1 MSDQFISMKQ
11 MRENFPEYK
20 AGLEQ
25 GKTYTIIYRSKPLA
39 RLTPISSGPKYTKE
53 DIEKVRKLAGGVSG
67 GKDLTPEKLNKLID
81 DSYEDVLS

>member
-1 MSDQFISMKQ
+1 

-20 AGLEQ
+20 AGLER

-53 DIEKVRKLAGGVSG
+53 DREKVRKLAGKVQG

-81 DSYEDVLS
+81 ESYEDVLS

>member
-1 MSDQFISMKQ
+1 

-53 DIEKVRKLAGGVSG
+53 DIEKVQKLAGGITLSR
-67 GKDLTPEKLNKLID
+67 DYSPQELNDIID
-81 DSYEDVLS
+81 ESYEDEMLP